1 MKRYEFGIFLI
12 VLSPWIPAIL
22 SSNNT
27 ARIGDEA
34 VGIGS
39 FIRVSIVALIG
50 GIGFLQFIKLR
61 KLNGER
67 VPSHYYLLALFLLLA
82 LVSTSYSLDQKHTA
96 IRSISF
102 FAFYFFLL
110 GLNYWLHQER
120 NFYIT
125 LNSCFLAISL
135 CLIVNALSL
144 VMFPEKAWW
153 FASENRFQGLLAH
166 PNTMGAFCMA
176 AYPVLLWKYLQCKS
190 RQKYLIIFL
199 FFTCFSMH
207 FLSGS
212 RTSLFS
218 SVFGIA
224 IWLILLKKKKQLII
238 FSASVFC
245 LVFIMI
251 GYKYSPS
258 VLTRTNSTNLTH
270 LTGRPEIWTA
280 GVILA
285 RERPILGYGYSV
297 GGKIFE
303 DPRFYNE
310 RSPLWTGNS
319 RVSLHNGYLDVFIGI
334 GSIGLIIFCISLFL
348 PLWKCIRANS
358 SEYKAFVITIMSMA
372 MLSNL
377 FESCIIGGRSIDSVV
392 LWIAWVIAGRMVKAD
407 SVLQKSFY

>member
-1 MKRYEFGIFLI
+1 
-12 VLSPWIPAIL
+12 
-22 SSNNT
+22 
-27 ARIGDEA
+27 
-34 VGIGS
+34 
-39 FIRVSIVALIG
+39 
-50 GIGFLQFIKLR
+50 
-61 KLNGER
+61 
-67 VPSHYYLLALFLLLA
+67 
-82 LVSTSYSLDQKHTA
+82 
-96 IRSISF
+96 
-102 FAFYFFLL
+102 
-110 GLNYWLHQER
+110 
-120 NFYIT
+120 
-125 LNSCFLAISL
+125 
-135 CLIVNALSL
+135 
-144 VMFPEKAWW
+144 
-153 FASENRFQGLLAH
+153 
-166 PNTMGAFCMA
+166 
-176 AYPVLLWKYLQCKS
+176 
-190 RQKYLIIFL
+190 
-199 FFTCFSMH
+199 
-207 FLSGS
+207 
-212 RTSLFS
+212 
-218 SVFGIA
+218 
-224 IWLILLKKKKQLII
+224 
-238 FSASVFC
+238 
-245 LVFIMI
+245 MI